1 MSRVVHFRL
10 AMLLTLLGG
19 AVLLTG
25 LRATESPDEPA
36 KNDSGKTDSPM
47 PTWAT
52 TAVKPKP
59 LSDVVEKGLAY
70 LISQQHEN
78 GGWGQGG
85 GWRSGKNGGRTSE
98 TSTSVEDPP
107 DVASTCM
114 ATLALLRAG
123 HTPKEGKYS
132 KNVVNAIEF
141 ICGHIEKSDQ
151 KSLYVTDI
159 RDTQVQ
165 TKIGP
170 FVDTFLASLVLA
182 EMKGRMPDEKSEKRM
197 IAALNKT
204 IGKIEDN
211 LKEDGTFAG
220 NNGWASVLSQGLCSK
235 GLHRARQAGAQVKD
249 ETLARADK
257 QAASGLDLKTGEF
270 AAAGRMAEGM
280 AAMAPSDAGVSI
292 YNGSA
297 KNSSLQDSVN
307 TNRLR
312 EADAK
317 KILAD
322 TKASKEEKSKAQKN
336 LDHFAEVEKQNEAAV
351 AGLTRRLDDK
361 QFIAGFGSN
370 GGEEFLSYMNISET
384 LLAKGG
390 EQWQKWDKQVAENLD
405 RIQNKDGSWAGQHCI
420 TGRTFCTSSALL
432 VLMADRAPVP
442 LAGKIKK

>member
-1 MSRVVHFRL
+1 MKRIVHFRL
-10 AMLLTLLGG
+10 AMLLALLGG
-19 AVLLTG
+19 AALMTG
-25 LRATESPDEPA
+25 LRATESPDNPV
-36 KNDSGKTDSPM
+36 KNDPGKVASPT
-47 PTWAT
+47 PTGAT
-52 TAVKPKP
+52 AAVKPKP
-59 LSDVVEKGLAY
+59 LSEVVDKGLAY
-70 LISQQHEN
+70 LISQQNEN

-85 GWRSGKNGGRTSE
+85 GWRSSKGGGGRTPESGN
-98 TSTSVEDPP
+98 VEDPP

-123 HTPKEGKYS
+123 HTPKEGKYA
-132 KNVVNAIEF
+132 KNVVKAIEF

-170 FVDTFLASLVLA
+170 YVDTFLASLILA

-197 IAALNKT
+197 ITALNKT

-235 GLHRARQAGAQVKD
+235 GLNRARQAGFQVKD

-270 AAAGRMAEGM
+270 LAGARLGAA
-280 AAMAPSDAGVSI
+280 APSDAGVGI
-292 YNGSA
+292 YNGAA
-297 KNSSLQDSVN
+297 KGGALQDSVN

-312 EADAK
+312 EVDAKRVLADA
-317 KILAD
+317 
-322 TKASKEEKSKAQKN
+322 KASKENKAKAQKD
-336 LDHFAEVEKQNEAAV
+336 LDHFAEVEKANEAAV
-351 AGLTRRLDDK
+351 GGLVKKLDDK

-370 GGEEFLSYMNISET
+370 GGEEYLSYMNISET
-384 LLAKGG
+384 LLVKGG
-390 EQWQKWDKQVAENLD
+390 EEWQKWDKQVTENLD

-442 LAGKIKK
+442 LAAKIKK

>member
-1 MSRVVHFRL
+1 MKRVVHFRL
-10 AMLLTLLGG
+10 AMLLALLGG
-19 AVLLTG
+19 AVLMTG
-25 LRATESPDEPA
+25 LRATESPDEPV
-36 KNDSGKTDSPM
+36 KNDPGKVASPM

-59 LSDVVEKGLAY
+59 LSEVVDKGLAY

-85 GWRSGKNGGRTSE
+85 GWRSSKGGGRTPESGN
-98 TSTSVEDPP
+98 VEDPP

-123 HTPKEGKYS
+123 HTPKERKYA
-132 KNVVNAIEF
+132 KNVVKAIEF
-141 ICGHIEKSDQ
+141 ICSHIEESDQ

-170 FVDTFLASLVLA
+170 YVDTFLASLILA

-197 IAALNKT
+197 ITALNKT

-235 GLHRARQAGAQVKD
+235 GLNRARQAGLQVKD

-270 AAAGRMAEGM
+270 AAAGRMGM
-280 AAMAPSDAGVSI
+280 AGMAAPSDAGVGI
-292 YNGSA
+292 YNGAA
-297 KNSSLQDSVN
+297 KGGALQDSVN

-312 EADAK
+312 EVDAK
-317 KILAD
+317 RVLAD
-322 TKASKEEKSKAQKN
+322 GKASKENKAKAQKD
-336 LDHFAEVEKQNEAAV
+336 LDHFADVEKANQAAIG
-351 AGLTRRLDDK
+351 GLVKKLDDK

-384 LLAKGG
+384 LLVKGG
-390 EQWQKWDKQVAENLD
+390 EECQMCDTPVTENLD

-442 LAGKIKK
+442 LAAKIKK

>member
-1 MSRVVHFRL
+1 MTRVIHFRL
-10 AMLLTLLGG
+10 AMLLALLGG

-25 LRATESPDEPA
+25 LRATESPDDPA
-36 KNDSGKTDSPM
+36 KNHSGKVDSPM

-59 LSDVVEKGLAY
+59 LSEVVEKGLAY

-85 GWRSGKNGGRTSE
+85 GWRSGKNGGRTPE
-98 TSTSVEDPP
+98 NSTSVEDPP

-123 HTPKEGKYS
+123 HTPKEGKYA
-132 KNVVNAIEF
+132 KNVVKAIEF
-141 ICGHIEKSDQ
+141 ICDHIEKSDQ
-151 KSLYVTDI
+151 KTLYVTDI

-170 FVDTFLASLVLA
+170 YVDTFLASLVLA

-197 IAALNKT
+197 ITALNKT

-220 NNGWASVLSQGLCSK
+220 NNGWASVLSQGLCCK
-235 GLHRARQAGAQVKD
+235 GLNRARQAGLQVKD
-249 ETLARADK
+249 ETLARVDK
-257 QAASGLDLKTGEF
+257 QSALGLDTKSGEF
-270 AAAGRMAEGM
+270 GAAAGLG
-280 AAMAPSDAGVSI
+280 AAAPSDAGVSI
-292 YNGSA
+292 YNGAA

-312 EADAK
+312 EVDAKKVLADAK
-317 KILAD
+317 
-322 TKASKEEKSKAQKN
+322 ASKQEKTKAQKD
-336 LDHFAEVEKQNEAAV
+336 LDHFAEVEKQNESAV
-351 AGLTRRLDDK
+351 AGLVKKLDDK

-390 EQWQKWDKQVAENLD
+390 EQWQKWDKQVTENLD
-405 RIQNKDGSWAGQHCI
+405 RVQNKDGSWAGQHCI

>member
-1 MSRVVHFRL
+1 MKRVVHFRL
-10 AMLLTLLGG
+10 AMLLALLGG
-19 AVLLTG
+19 AVLMTG
-25 LRATESPDEPA
+25 LRATESPDEPV
-36 KNDSGKTDSPM
+36 KNDPGKVASPM

-59 LSDVVEKGLAY
+59 LSEVVDKGLAY

-85 GWRSGKNGGRTSE
+85 GWRSSKGGGRTPESGN
-98 TSTSVEDPP
+98 VEDPP

-123 HTPKEGKYS
+123 HTPKERKYA
-132 KNVVNAIEF
+132 KNVVKAIEF
-141 ICGHIEKSDQ
+141 ICSHIEESDQ

-170 FVDTFLASLVLA
+170 YVDTFLASLILA

-197 IAALNKT
+197 ITALNKT

-235 GLHRARQAGAQVKD
+235 GLNRARQAGLQVKD

-270 AAAGRMAEGM
+270 AAAGRMGM
-280 AAMAPSDAGVSI
+280 AGMAAPSDAGVGI
-292 YNGSA
+292 YNGAA
-297 KNSSLQDSVN
+297 KGGALQDSVN

-312 EADAK
+312 EVDAK
-317 KILAD
+317 RVLAD
-322 TKASKEEKSKAQKN
+322 GKASKENKAKAQKD
-336 LDHFAEVEKQNEAAV
+336 LDHFADVEKANQAAIG
-351 AGLTRRLDDK
+351 GLVKKLDDK

-390 EQWQKWDKQVAENLD
+390 EEWQKWDKQVTENLE

-442 LAGKIKK
+442 LAAKIKK

>member
-1 MSRVVHFRL
+1 MKRAVPVRL
-10 AMLLTLLGG
+10 AMFVALLGG

-25 LRATESPDEPA
+25 LRATESPDMPVKKDTA
-36 KNDSGKTDSPM
+36 KVDSPM

-52 TAVKPKP
+52 TAVKPKA
-59 LSDVVEKGLAY
+59 LSEVVNKGLAY

-85 GWRSGKNGGRTSE
+85 GWRSSKGGRTPE
-98 TSTSVEDPP
+98 TANVEDPP

-123 HTPKEGKYS
+123 HTPKEGQYA
-132 KNVVNAIEF
+132 KNVAKAVEF
-141 ICGHIEKSDQ
+141 ICNHVEKSDQ
-151 KSLYVTDI
+151 KSLYVTDV

-170 FVDTFLASLVLA
+170 YVDTFLASLILA

-235 GLHRARQAGAQVKD
+235 GLNRARQAGLQVKD

-257 QAASGLDLKTGEF
+257 QAASGLDLKTGGF
-270 AAAGRMAEGM
+270 GAAAGMG
-280 AAMAPSDAGVSI
+280 AAAPSDAGVGI
-292 YNGSA
+292 YNSAA

-312 EADAK
+312 EVDAK
-317 KILAD
+317 RVLAD
-322 TKASKEEKSKAQKN
+322 TKASKEEKTKAQKD
-336 LDHFAEVEKQNEAAV
+336 LDHFADVEKANQAAV
-351 AGLTRRLDDK
+351 GGLVKKLDDK

-384 LLAKGG
+384 LLVKGG
-390 EQWQKWDKQVAENLD
+390 GEWQKWDKQVTENLD

-420 TGRTFCTSSALL
+420 TGRTFCTASALL

-442 LAGKIKK
+442 LAAKIKK

>member
-1 MSRVVHFRL
+1 MKRVVHFRL
-10 AMLLTLLGG
+10 AMLLALLGG
-19 AVLLTG
+19 AVLMTG
-25 LRATESPDEPA
+25 LRATESPDEPV
-36 KNDSGKTDSPM
+36 KNDPGKVASPM

-59 LSDVVEKGLAY
+59 LSEVVDKGLAY

-85 GWRSGKNGGRTSE
+85 GWRSSKGGGRTPESGN
-98 TSTSVEDPP
+98 VEDPP

-123 HTPKEGKYS
+123 HTPKERKYA
-132 KNVVNAIEF
+132 KNVVKAIEF
-141 ICGHIEKSDQ
+141 ICSHIEESDQ

-170 FVDTFLASLVLA
+170 YVDTFLASLILA

-197 IAALNKT
+197 ITALNKT

-235 GLHRARQAGAQVKD
+235 GLNRARQAGLQVKD

-270 AAAGRMAEGM
+270 AAAGRMGM
-280 AAMAPSDAGVSI
+280 AGMAAPSDAGVGI
-292 YNGSA
+292 YNGAA
-297 KNSSLQDSVN
+297 KGGALQDSVN

-312 EADAK
+312 EVDAK
-317 KILAD
+317 RVLAD
-322 TKASKEEKSKAQKN
+322 GKASKENKAKAQKD
-336 LDHFAEVEKQNEAAV
+336 LDHFADVEKANQAAIG
-351 AGLTRRLDDK
+351 GLVKKLDDK

-384 LLAKGG
+384 LLVKGG
-390 EQWQKWDKQVAENLD
+390 EEWQKWDKQVTENLD

-442 LAGKIKK
+442 LAAKIKK

>member
-1 MSRVVHFRL
+1 V
-10 AMLLTLLGG
+10 AK
-19 AVLLTG
+19 AV
-25 LRATESPDEPA
+25 
-36 KNDSGKTDSPM
+36 
-47 PTWAT
+47 
-52 TAVKPKP
+52 
-59 LSDVVEKGLAY
+59 
-70 LISQQHEN
+70 
-78 GGWGQGG
+78 
-85 GWRSGKNGGRTSE
+85 
-98 TSTSVEDPP
+98 
-107 DVASTCM
+107 
-114 ATLALLRAG
+114 
-123 HTPKEGKYS
+123 
-132 KNVVNAIEF
+132 EF
-141 ICGHIEKSDQ
+141 ICNHVEKSDQ
-151 KSLYVTDI
+151 KSLYVTDV

-170 FVDTFLASLVLA
+170 YVDTFLASLILA

-235 GLHRARQAGAQVKD
+235 GLNRARQAGLQVKD

-257 QAASGLDLKTGEF
+257 QAGTGLDMKTGEF
-270 AAAGRMAEGM
+270 AAAGRLGM
-280 AAMAPSDAGVSI
+280 AGMAAPSDAGVAI
-292 YNGSA
+292 YNSAA

-312 EADAK
+312 EVDAKRVLADA
-317 KILAD
+317 
-322 TKASKEEKSKAQKN
+322 KASKENKAKAQKD
-336 LDHFAEVEKQNEAAV
+336 LDHFAEVEKANEAAV
-351 AGLTRRLDDK
+351 GGLVKKLDDK

-384 LLAKGG
+384 LLVKGG
-390 EQWQKWDKQVAENLD
+390 ADWQKWDKQVTENLD

-442 LAGKIKK
+442 LAAKIKK

>member
-1 MSRVVHFRL
+1 
-10 AMLLTLLGG
+10 
-19 AVLLTG
+19 
-25 LRATESPDEPA
+25 
-36 KNDSGKTDSPM
+36 
-47 PTWAT
+47 
-52 TAVKPKP
+52 
-59 LSDVVEKGLAY
+59 
-70 LISQQHEN
+70 
-78 GGWGQGG
+78 
-85 GWRSGKNGGRTSE
+85 
-98 TSTSVEDPP
+98 
-107 DVASTCM
+107 M

-123 HTPKEGKYS
+123 HTPKEGKYA
-132 KNVVNAIEF
+132 KNVVKAIEF
-141 ICGHIEKSDQ
+141 ICDHIEKSDQ

-170 FVDTFLASLVLA
+170 YVDTFLASLVLA

-220 NNGWASVLSQGLCSK
+220 NNGWASVLSQGLCCK
-235 GLHRARQAGAQVKD
+235 GLNRARQAGFQVKD

-257 QAASGLDLKTGEF
+257 QAATGLDVKSGVF
-270 AAAGRMAEGM
+270 AGAGTMARMGAA
-280 AAMAPSDAGVSI
+280 APSDAGVGI
-292 YNGSA
+292 YNHAA

-322 TKASKEEKSKAQKN
+322 AKTSKEEKSKAQKD

-351 AGLTRRLDDK
+351 AGLAKRLDDK

-390 EQWQKWDKQVAENLD
+390 EQWQKWDKQVTDNLD

>member
-1 MSRVVHFRL
+1 
-10 AMLLTLLGG
+10 MLLGLLGG
-19 AVLLTG
+19 VLVLTG
-25 LRATESPDEPA
+25 LRATESADEA
-36 KNDSGKTDSPM
+36 TKNDTAKTNSPM

-59 LSDVVEKGLAY
+59 LSDVVNKGLTY

-85 GWRSGKNGGRTSE
+85 GWRSNKGGGRVE
-98 TSTSVEDPP
+98 GANIEDPP

-114 ATLALLRAG
+114 ATLVLLRAG
-123 HTPKEGKYS
+123 HTPKGGPYA
-132 KNVVNAIEF
+132 KNVTKAVEF
-141 ICGHIEKSDQ
+141 ICGHIEKSDA
-151 KSLYVTDI
+151 KSLFVTDI

-170 FVDTFLASLVLA
+170 YVDTFLASLVLA

-235 GLHRARQAGAQVKD
+235 GLNRARQAGVQVKD
-249 ETLARADK
+249 ETLARSEK
-257 QAASGLDLKTGEF
+257 QATLGLDKKTGEF
-270 AAAGRMAEGM
+270 GAAAGFAG
-280 AAMAPSDAGVSI
+280 APSDAGVSI
-292 YNGSA
+292 YNGAA
-297 KNSSLQDSVN
+297 KNSSLQDAVN

-312 EADAK
+312 EKEARR
-317 KILAD
+317 ILAD
-322 TKASKEEKSKAQKN
+322 VKANKEDKAIARKN
-336 LDHFAEVEKQNEAAV
+336 LDHFAEVESANQAAV
-351 AGLTRRLDDK
+351 GGLVKRLDDK

-390 EQWQKWDKQVAENLD
+390 DEWQKWDKQVTENLN
-405 RIQNKDGSWAGQHCI
+405 RIQNKDGSWAGDHCI
-420 TGRTFCTSSALL
+420 TGRTFCTASALL

-442 LAGKIKK
+442 VAAKIKK

>member
-1 MSRVVHFRL
+1 
-10 AMLLTLLGG
+10 MLLAFLGG
-19 AVLLTG
+19 GILMTG
-25 LRATESPDEPA
+25 LRATESPDEAA
-36 KNDSGKTDSPM
+36 KNDAAKVASPM

-59 LSDVVEKGLAY
+59 LSEVANKGLAY

-85 GWRSGKNGGRTSE
+85 GWRSSKNGGRTAESAN
-98 TSTSVEDPP
+98 VEDPP

-114 ATLALLRAG
+114 AALALLRAG
-123 HTPKEGKYS
+123 HTPKDGKYAQ
-132 KNVVNAIEF
+132 NVAKAVEF
-141 ICGHIEKSDQ
+141 ICSHIEKSDL

-170 FVDTFLASLVLA
+170 YVDTFLASLVLA

-197 IAALNKT
+197 IVALNKT

-211 LKEDGTFAG
+211 LKADGTFEG

-235 GLHRARQAGAQVKD
+235 GLNRARQAGLPVKD
-249 ETLARADK
+249 ETLARVDK
-257 QAASGLDLKTGEF
+257 QAALGLNLKTGEF
-270 AAAGRMAEGM
+270 AAAGGM
-280 AAMAPSDAGVSI
+280 SAMMGSLGGAAPSDAGVGI
-292 YNGSA
+292 YNGAA
-297 KNSSLQDSVN
+297 KGGALQDAVN

-312 EADAK
+312 EKEARRILADAK
-317 KILAD
+317 AAKED
-322 TKASKEEKSKAQKN
+322 KAKAQKD
-336 LDHFAEVEKQNEAAV
+336 LEHFAEVESANQAAV
-351 AGLTRRLDDK
+351 GGLVKRLDDK

-384 LLAKGG
+384 LLVKGG
-390 EQWQKWDKQVAENLD
+390 DEWQKWDKQVTENLD

-420 TGRTFCTSSALL
+420 TGRTFCTASALL

-442 LAGKIKK
+442 LAAKIKK